1 MMSKY
6 GSMFFYPV
14 YPVVEW
20 PNIIAAKVHL
30 SSAVHRHPLD
40 GTSEKDPHISLLEG
54 GQRDYQILGGQMKK
68 KSGKPVSNPALDG
81 KCFSAPF
88 LNSGPLCESRTI
100 EGLFEKTQC
109 LSIALNPTSSVA
121 LRSKEMEEHCQVYFA
136 WREGPMTPP
145 RSTDANFNC
154 AFVFHTCFH

>member
-1 MMSKY
+1 MPMLTQAFLVWWDDISPIRMMSKY

-14 YPVVEW
+14 YPIVEW

-68 KSGKPVSNPALDG
+68 KSG
-81 KCFSAPF
+81 
-88 LNSGPLCESRTI
+88 
-100 EGLFEKTQC
+100 
-109 LSIALNPTSSVA
+109 
-121 LRSKEMEEHCQVYFA
+121 
-136 WREGPMTPP
+136 
-145 RSTDANFNC
+145 
-154 AFVFHTCFH
+154 